1 MAIQSLNDIVNAS
14 ANGRVNRFDWNKIFG
29 TSAGVAGRSYDL
41 SGLGGT
47 PTANTWTGTA
57 LNFQEVDES
66 TSWTM
71 FHGGNVG
78 AMQKLLMNMGAICTA
93 STGIP
98 GTLLL
103 VDIEGY
109 WPGISNNTT
118 SPQSLVGTPSLRATD
133 GKGLRL
139 YWVQTSVAGATAQNI
154 SVSYTNQDGTTG
166 RSLAATVAMTASAI
180 VNHISHAGVAANNYT
195 PFLPLG
201 GGDYGVRNVAS
212 VTFSA
217 ANTGTGALV
226 LARPVMEIP
235 LGILSVYHNKDMLGQ
250 FPPPPA
256 IPDGA
261 GLSWVFIA
269 GGSIAANTTLAGHIT
284 TVWG

>member
-1 MAIQSLNDIVNAS
+1 MAIQSLNDIIDAS
-14 ANGRVNRFDWNKIFG
+14 ANGRVCRFDFNKIFG
-29 TSAGVAGRSYDL
+29 GSAATAGRSYDF
-41 SGLGGT
+41 SGLGGN
-47 PTANTWTGTA
+47 PAANTWSGTA

-66 TSWTM
+66 SNFTM
-71 FHGGNVG
+71 FHGGNVST
-78 AMQKLLMNMGAICTA
+78 AQKLLMNMGAICTA
-93 STGIP
+93 ATGIP

-103 VDIEGY
+103 LDIEGY

-118 SPQSLVGTPSLRATD
+118 AAQNLVGTPSLRATD

-139 YWVQTSVAGATAQNI
+139 YWVQTAVAGATAQNI
-154 SVSYTNQDGTTG
+154 AVSYTNQAGTSG
-166 RSLAATVAMTASAI
+166 RSLAATTAMTASAI
-180 VNHISHAGVAANNYT
+180 VNHISHSGTAANNYT

-201 GGDYGVRNVAS
+201 GGDSGVRNVAS

-226 LARPVMEIP
+226 LARPLMEIP

-250 FPPPPA
+250 FPPPPV

-269 GGSIAANTTLAGHIT
+269 GGAVAANTTFAGHIT

>member
-1 MAIQSLNDIVNAS
+1 MAIASLNDIISAA
-14 ANGRVNRFDWNKIFG
+14 ANGRVNRFDFNKIFG
-29 TSAGVAGRSYDL
+29 GSAGTAGRSYDF

-47 PTANTWTGTA
+47 PAANSWSGTA
-57 LNFQEVDES
+57 LAFQEVDETS
-66 TSWTM
+66 TWTM
-71 FHGGNVG
+71 FHGGDVST
-78 AMQKLLMNMGAICTA
+78 MQKLLMNMGAICTA

-118 SPQSLVGTPSLRATD
+118 SPQTLTGTPSLRATD
-133 GKGLRL
+133 GNGLRL
-139 YWVQTSVAGATAQNI
+139 YWVQTAAAGATAQNI
-154 SVSYTNQDGTTG
+154 SVSYTNQAGTSG
-166 RSLAATVAMTASAI
+166 RSLAATTAMTASAI
-180 VNHISHAGVAANNYT
+180 VTHISHSGTAANNYT

-201 GGDYGVRNVAS
+201 GGDYGVRNVAT

-226 LARPVMEIP
+226 LAKPIMEIP
-235 LGILSVYHNKDMLGQ
+235 LGVQSVYHNKDMLGQ
-250 FPPPPA
+250 FPPPPV

-261 GLSWVFIA
+261 GLSWIFIA
-269 GGSIAANTTLAGHIT
+269 GGAIAANTTVAGHIT